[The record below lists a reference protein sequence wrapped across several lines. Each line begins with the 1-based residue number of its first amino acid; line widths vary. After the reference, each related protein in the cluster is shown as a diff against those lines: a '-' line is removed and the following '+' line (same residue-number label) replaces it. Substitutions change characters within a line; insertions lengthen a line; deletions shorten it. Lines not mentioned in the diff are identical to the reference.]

1 MKLRLLVILL
11 MGIFGVAFAQQEV
24 TVGGLVQTEGELPEA
39 ARVGVHVINLE
50 GVWGDEIA
58 TSTPE
63 AGNFSVSVGEEVAA
77 DALTPFEGGVVPLP
91 GLQSE
96 YSVSPGDVNFTR
108 AQTNVYLDE
117 NGNDTF
123 DRDADT
129 PYLGVVNLEEPSGFF
144 IVLYV
149 DKDATLSAQ
158 GQSLELSQGWNLFTV
173 RFSQTGEA
181 SYEVVPV
188 VEDAVLDVFSPEP
201 PTN

>member
-1 MKLRLLVILL
+1 MKVIQIALLTSILS
-11 MGIFGVAFAQQEV
+11 VAFAQQEV

-39 ARVGVHVINLE
+39 TRVGVHVINLE

-58 TSTPE
+58 TVTPE
-63 AGNFSVSVGEEVAA
+63 GGSFSVSVGEVPAGV
-77 DALTPFEGGVVPLP
+77 LTPFEGGVVPLP

-108 AQTNVYLDE
+108 AQTNVYVDE

-123 DRDADT
+123 DRDADI

-144 IVLYV
+144 VVLYV

-158 GQSLELSQGWNLFTV
+158 GQSLALSQGWNLFTV
-173 RFSQTGEA
+173 RFSEDGEA

-188 VEDAVLDVFSPEP
+188 IEDVVLDVFAPEP
-201 PTN
+201 PAN

>member
-1 MKLRLLVILL
+1 MKLLVQIVLISVL
-11 MGIFGVAFAQQEV
+11 SVALAQQEV

-39 ARVGVHVINLE
+39 AKVGVHVINLE
-50 GVWGDEIA
+50 GVWGEEIA
-58 TSTPE
+58 TATPD
-63 AGNFSVSVGEEVAA
+63 GGTFSVTVGEEVGS

-117 NGNDTF
+117 NGNDAF
-123 DRDADT
+123 DRNADT

-144 IVLYV
+144 VVLYV

-158 GQSLELSQGWNLFTV
+158 NQSLDLSQGWNLFTV
-173 RFSQTGEA
+173 RFSAEGEA

-201 PTN
+201 PAN